1 MENFRKIPSK
11 SLIIS
16 TADEGK
22 GVKLWKK
29 CLLLWAFEYTKV
41 DLTGGLVR
49 HGRPRLEAALLQHAR
64 RDELFLD
71 VTLQGL
77 DQEFAQV
84 GGLGFGPRRPGESL
98 DRGAEHL

>member
-1 MENFRKIPSK
+1 VEKFGEIPAK

-16 TADEGK
+16 SRAEGK

-29 CLLLWAFEYTKV
+29 CLLLWTLETTKV
-41 DLTGGLVR
+41 DLTGDGS
-49 HGRPRLEAALLQHAR
+49 PRLPTLESALFQHAR
-64 RDELFLD
+64 RHQLFLD
-71 VTLQGL
+71 VALQGL

-84 GGLGFGPRRPGESL
+84 RGLGFGPRHPGETL